1 MSTSRTTYDDT
12 LQKAASKTAS
22 SFGTTAALTGN
33 IGVSAQY
40 TLPQIL
46 GIWAAA
52 ALPMGILGWVV
63 APALASGA
71 STSREAL
78 TIRVMVLT
86 AGLVWQFALAMLI
99 VYREEGDLRW
109 ATLRRRLW
117 LNTPKNPATGQ
128 PRGRLWLWLVPL
140 ILLIAVWEIAL
151 HAPLDQLWVNLF
163 PSFAEPAGFSGREL
177 FASQEVRDQLVGAW
191 GFLALFAVNALFNTF
206 LGEELLLRGVLL
218 PKMRGVFGKWDWLA
232 NGVLFGLYHLHQP
245 WGIPGNIISATFLEA
260 YPAKRFRS
268 VWIAII
274 VHSGQ
279 SVYFLFLLLGLVLG
293 LA

>member
-1 MSTSRTTYDDT
+1 MSTRHTTYNDT
-12 LQKAASKTAS
+12 LQKEGPNTTRAFRA
-22 SFGTTAALTGN
+22 TAAPAGDTG
-33 IGVSAQY
+33 VTAQY

-52 ALPMGILGWVV
+52 ALPMGLLGWVV
-63 APALASGA
+63 APALTAGA
-71 STSREAL
+71 PTSREAL

-86 AGLVWQFALAMLI
+86 AGLVWQFVLAMLI

-109 ATLRRRLW
+109 TTIRRRLW
-117 LNTPKNPATGQ
+117 LNTPRDATTGQ

-140 ILLIAVWEIAL
+140 LLLIAVWEIAL

-177 FASQEVRDQLVGAW
+177 FASQEVRDQLVDAW

-245 WGIPGNIISATFLEA
+245 WGIPGNIVSAVFLEA
-260 YPAKRFRS
+260 YPTRRFRS

>member
-1 MSTSRTTYDDT
+1 MTAGTPRTPTT
-12 LQKAASKTAS
+12 ETAAAPI
-22 SFGTTAALTGN
+22 GTTGRA
-33 IGVSAQY
+33 AQY

-52 ALPMGILGWVV
+52 ALPMGILGWGV
-63 APALASGA
+63 APALASEA
-71 STSREAL
+71 SSNREAL

-86 AGLVWQFALAMLI
+86 AGLVWQFVLAMLI

-109 ATLRRRLW
+109 ATIRRRLW
-117 LNTPKNPATGQ
+117 LNTPKDLTSGQ

-140 ILLIAVWEIAL
+140 LVLIAVWELAL
-151 HAPLDQLWVNLF
+151 YAPLDHLWVNLF
-163 PSFAEPAGFSGREL
+163 PAFAEPAGFSGREL
-177 FASQEVRDQLVGAW
+177 FGSQEVREQLVGAW

-218 PKMRGVFGKWDWLA
+218 PRMQGVFGKWDWLA

-245 WGIPGNIISATFLEA
+245 WGIPGNIVSAAFLEA
-260 YPAKRFRS
+260 YPARRFRS

>member
-1 MSTSRTTYDDT
+1 MSMSRTTYNDT
-12 LQKAASKTAS
+12 LQKGAPDAVG
-22 SFGTTAALTGN
+22 SFGTTAAPSGNTG
-33 IGVSAQY
+33 VTVQY

-86 AGLVWQFALAMLI
+86 AGLVWQFVLAMLL

-109 ATLRRRLW
+109 ATIRRRLW
-117 LNTPKNPATGQ
+117 LNTPEHPTTGR
-128 PRGRLWLWLVPL
+128 PCGRLWLWLVPL
-140 ILLIAVWEIAL
+140 IVLIAVWELAL

-163 PSFAEPAGFSGREL
+163 PSFAEPAGFSGRAL
-177 FASQEVRDQLVGAW
+177 FGSQEARDKLVGAW

-218 PKMRGVFGKWDWLA
+218 PKMQGVFGKWDWLA

-245 WGIPGNIISATFLEA
+245 WGIPGNIVSATFLEA
-260 YPAKRFRS
+260 YPARRFRS
-268 VWIAII
+268 IWIAIV

>member
-1 MSTSRTTYDDT
+1 MSTSRTTYGDT
-12 LQKAASKTAS
+12 LQQGAPGAVS
-22 SFGTTAALTGN
+22 SIEETAAPSVN
-33 IGVSAQY
+33 PGVSAQY
-40 TLPQIL
+40 TLPEIL

-52 ALPMGILGWVV
+52 ALPMGVLGWVV

-78 TIRVMVLT
+78 TIRVIVLT
-86 AGLVWQFALAMLI
+86 AGLVWQFVLAMLI

-109 ATLRRRLW
+109 ATIRRRLW
-117 LNTPKNPATGQ
+117 LNTPTDPATGQ
-128 PRGRLWLWLVPL
+128 PRRRLWLWLIPL
-140 ILLIAVWEIAL
+140 ILLIAVWELAL
-151 HAPLDQLWVNLF
+151 HAPLDHLWVRLF

-177 FASQEVRDQLVGAW
+177 FASQEARDQLVGAW
-191 GFLALFAVNALFNTF
+191 GFLALFAINALFNTF

-218 PKMRGVFGKWDWLA
+218 PRMRGVFGKWDWLA

-245 WGIPGNIISATFLEA
+245 WGIPGNIVSAAFLESL
-260 YPAKRFRS
+260 PARRFRS
-268 VWIAII
+268 VWMAII